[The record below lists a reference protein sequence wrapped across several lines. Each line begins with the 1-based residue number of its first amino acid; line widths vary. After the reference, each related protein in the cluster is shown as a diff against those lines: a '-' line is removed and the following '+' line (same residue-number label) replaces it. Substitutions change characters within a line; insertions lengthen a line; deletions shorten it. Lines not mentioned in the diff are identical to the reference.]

1 MTKKLIIAEKPS
13 VAAAPMLRTWL
24 EYEATWLESE
34 VGLPWNKA
42 GADGIGDDRGEAG
55 PLTVVHTQTLTVT
68 LDLLDFVQQWVADD
82 ASNTGLILMVSGEP
96 DEYARLELASR
107 EHSVQGLRPR
117 LEVTYSTDPLEP
129 TFTPTVTDAATD
141 TPTPTDTATNTPTS
155 TDTATPTPTPTDT
168 ATTTATCGASS
179 RLATRRKVSR
189 RRRPRPAPSQSVC
202 RRATTPSGTAPRRTT
217 ARTGRPST
225 KPCTRPAAPPTST
238 ACWKNTPSSPAS

>member
-1 MTKKLIIAEKPS
+1 MTRRLSTRVALFAMPVALTAVFMALMQVGVFSPGATAAPQWITS
-13 VAAAPMLRTWL
+13 VFQQGLFGYNGTRDATMNARDPITPDGTRGTVTLEWQDYEENTSRALLFFDLTSIPATATVSSATLQLTVTDLTVERPITITAAPMLRTWL

-129 TFTPTVTDAATD
+129 TFT
-141 TPTPTDTATNTPTS
+141 
-155 TDTATPTPTPTDT
+155 
-168 ATTTATCGASS
+168 
-179 RLATRRKVSR
+179 
-189 RRRPRPAPSQSVC
+189 
-202 RRATTPSGTAPRRTT
+202 
-217 ARTGRPST
+217 
-225 KPCTRPAAPPTST
+225 
-238 ACWKNTPSSPAS
+238 